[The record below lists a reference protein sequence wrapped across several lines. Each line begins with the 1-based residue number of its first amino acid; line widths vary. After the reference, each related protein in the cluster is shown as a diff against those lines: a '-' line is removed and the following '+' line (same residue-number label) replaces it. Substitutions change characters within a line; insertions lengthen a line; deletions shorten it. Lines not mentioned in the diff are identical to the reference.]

1 MQIVER
7 KQVGNVHVWAIDGGI
22 DRTTHDEFI
31 ADMQRILNSGE
42 KGTVKVV
49 LDLTRLTYI
58 SSLGLG
64 TLVRVHNRFNKAG
77 AGLKFANLHTNVG
90 SVLHFSHL
98 DRVFDLYGTVDEAIK
113 AFGQ

>member
-1 MQIVER
+1 MQIREQ
-7 KQVGNVHVWAIDGGI
+7 KQVGDVHVWAIDGGI

-31 ADMQRILNSGE
+31 SDMQHILNSGA

-49 LDLTRLTYI
+49 LDLARLTYI
-58 SSLGLG
+58 SSIGLG
-64 TLVRVHNRFNKAG
+64 TLVRVHNRFKKAG

-90 SVLHFSHL
+90 SILHFSHL
-98 DRVFDLYGTVDEAIK
+98 DRVFDLYPSIDEAVE